1 MIQVVRSVIG
11 NILLSFIKIS
21 VNKVFKKKKSTGI
34 FLMTLII
41 SIKCHKKVSD
51 NLH

>member
-11 NILLSFIKIS
+11 NILLRFIKIS
-21 VNKVFKKKKSTGI
+21 VNKVFKKKKSI

>member
-21 VNKVFKKKKSTGI
+21 VNKVFKKKK
-34 FLMTLII
+34 I
-41 SIKCHKKVSD
+41 SVFNDLNNINQMS
-51 NLH
+51 

>member
-21 VNKVFKKKKSTGI
+21 VNKVFKKKITYI
-34 FLMTLII
+34 FNDLNNINQM
-41 SIKCHKKVSD
+41 S
-51 NLH
+51 

>member
-21 VNKVFKKKKSTGI
+21 VNKVFLKKKSI

>member
-21 VNKVFKKKKSTGI
+21 VNKVLKKKKKSM

>member
-21 VNKVFKKKKSTGI
+21 VNKVFKKKKKIYVFNDLNNINQMS
-34 FLMTLII
+34 
-41 SIKCHKKVSD
+41 
-51 NLH
+51 

>member
-21 VNKVFKKKKSTGI
+21 VNKVFKKKNLC
-34 FLMTLII
+34 FLYNDLNNINQM
-41 SIKCHKKVSD
+41 S
-51 NLH
+51 

>member
-21 VNKVFKKKKSTGI
+21 VNKVFKKKKYI

>member
-21 VNKVFKKKKSTGI
+21 VNKVFNKKKSI

>member
-21 VNKVFKKKKSTGI
+21 VNKVFLKKKKIYVFNDLNNINQMS
-34 FLMTLII
+34 
-41 SIKCHKKVSD
+41 
-51 NLH
+51 

>member
-21 VNKVFKKKKSTGI
+21 VNKVFKKKIYI
-34 FLMTLII
+34 FNDLNNINQM
-41 SIKCHKKVSD
+41 S
-51 NLH
+51 

>member
-21 VNKVFKKKKSTGI
+21 VNKVLKKKKIYVFNDLNNINQMS
-34 FLMTLII
+34 
-41 SIKCHKKVSD
+41 
-51 NLH
+51 

>member
-21 VNKVFKKKKSTGI
+21 VNKVFKKK
-34 FLMTLII
+34 
-41 SIKCHKKVSD
+41 IKIYVFNDLNNINQMS
-51 NLH
+51 